1 MEYTYQ
7 DVMEK
12 ENAAK
17 VKTFE
22 FCLDRINSAIPT
34 MPTEYTAK
42 KKWETDTLQLRAVRG
57 DIMVDYLREVKSMQ
71 YYVQEKKEK
80 EHKEEIARLEAI
92 IEKLEKAANGKK

>member
-1 MEYTYQ
+1 MEYTIQ

-17 VKTFE
+17 VKAFE
-22 FCLDRINSAIPT
+22 FCLDRIASAIP
-34 MPTEYTAK
+34 PKPDEYTAK

-57 DIMVDYLREVKSMQ
+57 DIMVEYLREVKSKQ
-71 YYVQEKKEK
+71 HYELEKKET
-80 EHKEEIARLEAI
+80 EHKEEIARLETI